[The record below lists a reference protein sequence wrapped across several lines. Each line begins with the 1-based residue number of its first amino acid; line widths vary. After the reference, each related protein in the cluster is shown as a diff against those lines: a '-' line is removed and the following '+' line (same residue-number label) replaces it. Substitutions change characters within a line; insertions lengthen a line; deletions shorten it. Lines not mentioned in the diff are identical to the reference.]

1 MRRSDRQITD
11 LAAIRTI
18 LEGENHLHLGL
29 ADGGMPYVV
38 PMSYGYTLDDAGR
51 LTFYLH
57 CADEGEKLDIL
68 RRNPRV
74 CFEVSRQVRIVPS
87 DTTNKWTAKYRSVIG
102 FGRAVIEQT
111 RQEKERSLTVLLRHR
126 GYEGAPEFR
135 GEIVDRIVT
144 IRIEVE
150 SYTGKSNI
158 KPGEEGCVR

>member
-38 PMSYGYTLDDAGR
+38 PMSYGYTLTDEGK
-51 LTFYLH
+51 LIFYLH
-57 CADEGEKLDIL
+57 CANEGEKLDIL

-74 CFEVSRQVRIVPS
+74 SFEVSRQVRIAPS
-87 DTTNKWTAKYRSVIG
+87 DTTDQWTAKYRSVMG
-102 FGRAVIEQT
+102 CGRAVIEQT
-111 RQEKERSLTVLLRHR
+111 RQEKERSLTQLLRHL
-126 GYEGAPEFR
+126 GYEGPAFFR
-135 GEIVDRIVT
+135 DTVVDRIVT
-144 IRIEVE
+144 IRIEAE